1 VIKKYSSGSKR
12 LDDFIGG
19 GFEVGSLTQIYGA
32 GGSGKTNICLLIA
45 INTVRRGEK
54 VVFIDTEGLSA
65 DRFRQM
71 AREDAED
78 IAKKIIVYE
87 PTTFKEQH
95 SAIKDLKKVV
105 KGVGVIIVD
114 SATALYR
121 ISLKDDKL
129 MPIRSLGDQMTFLLG
144 LARKNE
150 MSVVITN
157 QVYLDIE
164 SGEDKPI
171 GGNILNHLSK
181 TIIKLEKL
189 DGGIRSATLKKHRS
203 LPEGRSIKFKITE
216 EGIE

>member
-1 VIKKYSSGSKR
+1 
-12 LDDFIGG
+12 
-19 GFEVGSLTQIYGA
+19 
-32 GGSGKTNICLLIA
+32 
-45 INTVRRGEK
+45 
-54 VVFIDTEGLSA
+54 
-65 DRFRQM
+65 
-71 AREDAED
+71 
-78 IAKKIIVYE
+78 
-87 PTTFKEQH
+87 
-95 SAIKDLKKVV
+95 
-105 KGVGVIIVD
+105 
-114 SATALYR
+114 
-121 ISLKDDKL
+121 

-189 DGGIRSATLKKHRS
+189 DGGIRSAILKKHRS

-216 EGIE
+216 GGIE